1 MLEKLNKFKN
11 DFFPKCEM
19 IIDFNGIVSTSN
31 EIKNVL
37 IEYCNEEKKNL
48 VILKEG
54 MNFKT
59 TGYIKSFRVGERV
72 K

>member
-1 MLEKLNKFKN
+1 MIKKIKEFS
-11 DFFPKCEM
+11 PKYEM
-19 IIDFNGIVSTSN
+19 IIDYNGIVSTSN
-31 EIKNVL
+31 EIKDVL
-37 IEYCNEEKKNL
+37 VGYCNKEKKNL

>member
-1 MLEKLNKFKN
+1 
-11 DFFPKCEM
+11 M

-59 TGYIKSFRVGERV
+59 TGYIKSFRVRERV